1 MTPDQ
6 LDRLQLAIL
15 NMVLLDDGDDPITL
29 AQLQAENAK
38 DPTEAAEQRAK
49 VEKLAAAVLDNAG
62 VELNPTQL
70 VIEPWPAPAASFK
83 VGMPKGVKI
92 KHFAGVEVI
101 CDTERSMHMNRRKAL
116 RAMRLLLAD
125 HPEVP

>member
-29 AQLQAENAK
+29 VQLQAENAK

-49 VEKLAAAVLDNAG
+49 VAKLAAVMFEATGITALFEVAAKGAHRSELWAPSSSYRHTILFPCGESLKQFEDAWRTASTAVRDG
-62 VELNPTQL
+62 
-70 VIEPWPAPAASFK
+70 
-83 VGMPKGVKI
+83 
-92 KHFAGVEVI
+92 
-101 CDTERSMHMNRRKAL
+101 R
-116 RAMRLLLAD
+116 
-125 HPEVP
+125 

>member
-1 MTPDQ
+1 MTSDQ

-49 VEKLAAAVLDNAG
+49 VEKLA
-62 VELNPTQL
+62 T
-70 VIEPWPAPAASFK
+70 VIMQVMAP
-83 VGMPKGVKI
+83 
-92 KHFAGVEVI
+92 
-101 CDTERSMHMNRRKAL
+101 
-116 RAMRLLLAD
+116 
-125 HPEVP
+125 